1 MPIEIRELTI
11 KVSVNPTGDGPAS
24 GTVASPGQGDP
35 GTNDKEEIIAEC
47 VEQVMERIKDKT
59 ER

>member
-11 KVSVNPTGDGPAS
+11 KVSVNPTEEVATSTAAPAS
-24 GTVASPGQGDP
+24 GGSSAGLP
-35 GTNDKEEIIAEC
+35 DKEEIIAEC
-47 VEQVMERIKDKT
+47 IEQVMERLKDKT